1 MYMYQVTVQFSSL
14 TSCSCLIKEWCFFI
28 LRIVGGRRWIH
39 LFCKVVGWSVWC
51 HPAKKQNRKKL
62 MSWRNLT
69 LPKHYFQNKILWFSH
84 HKYQHHK
91 SLVLQHKR
99 AKNGRQETET
109 IYNNNQSYPKNTSRV
124 GGRDRIGNGGRQ
136 KKRKNSDTPNETQSP
151 SIHSN
156 QYSQLSVRK
165 TCSAS
170 FTPQPA

>member
-1 MYMYQVTVQFSSL
+1 MEEPYITQDVAGIIFR
-14 TSCSCLIKEWCFFI
+14 IKYY
-28 LRIVGGRRWIH
+28 G
-39 LFCKVVGWSVWC
+39 
-51 HPAKKQNRKKL
+51 
-62 MSWRNLT
+62 
-69 LPKHYFQNKILWFSH
+69 SH
-84 HKYQHHK
+84 TTNNQHHK